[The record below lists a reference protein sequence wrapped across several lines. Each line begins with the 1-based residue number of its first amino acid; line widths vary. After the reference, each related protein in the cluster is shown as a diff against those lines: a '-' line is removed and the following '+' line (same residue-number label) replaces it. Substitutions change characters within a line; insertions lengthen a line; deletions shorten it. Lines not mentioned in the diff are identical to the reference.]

1 MFVHFSQL
9 FFAVSFTHFVL
20 QWSFHV
26 HCYCAVDHVVEL
38 QSCSM
43 WLKPKAKQLGS
54 ITLLGL
60 ICDNLTIVEV
70 ISVWVMKF
78 LWLSD
83 S

>member
-1 MFVHFSQL
+1 MV
-9 FFAVSFTHFVL
+9 
-20 QWSFHV
+20 
-26 HCYCAVDHVVEL
+26 
-38 QSCSM
+38 
-43 WLKPKAKQLGS
+43 KAKSKAAELHHAIGV
-54 ITLLGL
+54 

>member
-20 QWSFHV
+20 KWSFHV
-26 HCYCAVDHVVEL
+26 QLLCYGSCCGAAEL
-38 QSCSM
+38 QYVV
-43 WLKPKAKQLGS
+43 KAKSKAAELHHAIGV
-54 ITLLGL
+54 

-70 ISVWVMKF
+70 ISVSVMKF

>member
-1 MFVHFSQL
+1 MVKDKSK
-9 FFAVSFTHFVL
+9 A
-20 QWSFHV
+20 
-26 HCYCAVDHVVEL
+26 AEL
-38 QSCSM
+38 HH
-43 WLKPKAKQLGS
+43 AIGV
-54 ITLLGL
+54 